1 MADVSSSHVT
11 AQGTI
16 AKFGTTTLTR
26 ITNNSL
32 TKGAVDLDDTD
43 LSHDR
48 ENHQTGIVTVS
59 GSIDCLGYTP
69 QLSVGEDGT
78 MVLSGT
84 ISKDYGL
91 CRVMDI
97 GVGTPVKGQA
107 TIKYTL
113 ASTAE
118 TAAT

>member
-1 MADVSSSHVT
+1 MSASSHVT

-16 AKFGTTTLTR
+16 ATFGSTKLTR
-26 ITNNSL
+26 VTNNAL
-32 TKGAVDLDDTD
+32 TDGAVDLDDTD
-43 LSHDR
+43 LSHER
-48 ENHQTGIVTVS
+48 ENHQTGIATVS

-69 QLSVGEDGT
+69 QLTVGQDGNF
-78 MVLSGT
+78 VLSGT
-84 ISKDYGL
+84 VAKDYGL

-97 GVGTPVKGQA
+97 GIGTPVKGQA
-107 TIKYTL
+107 TIKYTI

>member
-1 MADVSSSHVT
+1 MSASSHVT

-16 AKFGTTTLTR
+16 ATFGSTTLTR
-26 ITNNSL
+26 VTNNSL
-32 TKGAVDLDDTD
+32 TDGAVDLDDSD

-48 ENHQTGIVTVS
+48 ENHQTGIATVS

-69 QLSVGEDGT
+69 QLTVGQDGNF
-78 MVLSGT
+78 VLSGAV
-84 ISKDYGL
+84 SKDYGL

-97 GVGTPVKGQA
+97 GIGTPVKGQA
-107 TIKYTL
+107 TIKYTI